1 MAFFAEEDSD
11 RLKHDKNSFDLLDG
25 SKEFDIRQLHS
36 FHFLKPA
43 SKVRPNA
50 ERQFSEKAK

>member
-11 RLKHDKNSFDLLDG
+11 RLKHDKKSFDLLDG

-50 ERQFSEKAK
+50 ERKFSEKTK